1 MMIKEQLLIVLLIL
15 FVLIAAVGCSELNE
29 VVEQE
34 ELLETNGA
42 VVVSDQMGRKVIVED
57 VPQRIISLSPS
68 NTEVVFALG
77 LDDRVVG
84 VTEYC
89 NYPPEAL
96 EKDQVGGFSTPSIE
110 RIVELE
116 PELILASTIHE
127 EEVIRLEELGLPVL
141 VVESSTLIDLYTSI
155 SLVAEVTGI
164 VDDGEAL
171 IDSMRKRINAVE
183 SIVAGID
190 PEDKVRVYY
199 EVYSD
204 PLMSAGKG
212 AFINEIISL
221 AGGVNIFAD
230 INENYPTISAEVV
243 AERQPDIILFP
254 DYHGTADFVI
264 DGMTARPGW
273 ESIPAVRE
281 NRVYAISDDTFAR
294 PGPRVVEAVEEAAEI
309 FYPELF

>member
-1 MMIKEQLLIVLLIL
+1 MIKEQLLIVLLIL